1 MVNTV
6 YSIGYSGFSINDFID
21 TLHTNKISLVIDVR
35 STPYS
40 QYFSDYNKDNLEKIL
55 EKSGI
60 YYRNYVSEFGARQ
73 EERKYYTHD
82 GYLDFE
88 LFAKSPAFLS
98 GFDKLVKSMKQD
110 YTFALMCAEKDPFN
124 CHRTIL
130 VARAFYNAGYKV
142 IHLLPNKCKVT
153 QEDIEARLLKKYFP
167 DRNQIT
173 LFSEFLSEEEYI
185 NQAYKKRNAEIGYSI
200 EEEKE

>member
-40 QYFSDYNKDNLEKIL
+40 QYFSDYNKDNLEKVL

-60 YYRNYVSEFGARQ
+60 YYRNYVLEFGARQ

-88 LFAKSPAFLS
+88 LFAKSPPFLS

-173 LFSEFLSEEEYI
+173 LFSESLSEEEYI

>member
-40 QYFSDYNKDNLEKIL
+40 QYFSDYNKDNLEQVLKN
-55 EKSGI
+55 SGI
-60 YYRNYVSEFGARQ
+60 YYRNYVLEFGARQ
-73 EERKYYTHD
+73 EERKYYTRE

-88 LFAKSPAFLS
+88 LFAKSPPFLS
-98 GFDKLVKSMKQD
+98 GFDKLVKSMEQD

-142 IHLLPNKCKVT
+142 VHLLPNKGKVT
-153 QEDIEARLLKKYFP
+153 QEVIETRLLKRYFP
-167 DRNQIT
+167 NRNQIT
-173 LFSEFLSEEEYI
+173 LFSESLSEEEYI
-185 NQAYKKRNAEIGYSI
+185 DQAYKKRNAEIGYSI